1 MTSPGDTSSS
11 SSNPAHPTTAT
22 TRRRSDSPDYPAS
35 KKRRRT
41 FTADDRAQHRVIEKQ
56 RREALN
62 EKFIDLARLLPNLAH
77 VRRLSKGLIVDASI
91 AHHKRQR
98 AQRLL
103 ASQEVRVLLE
113 EREGLYKE
121 LDALRER
128 LKEPPANAAP
138 KRPDLRPE
146 TKQIL
151 AVEEEVCGTF
161 PAGFGDNGPED
172 GQEDGENGDSDMRGS
187 RSPEREVS
195 GREVAAKESGKATM
209 TAMEGSA
216 GKEGNGSA
224 GKEAEKDAGPASTEA
239 VNIPRGREAGQ
250 SEREAS
256 RAMDD
261 FAMDLSPSDIRILAD
276 DASRLLEHDATR
288 MLEHDATRM
297 LEEDATRL
305 LEDDAA
311 RMLQDDPFMNPLAP
325 SAALTDE
332 DLLALLSADITLN
345 LGDDRPS
352 SIPQVYPDKVGN
364 ASSPHG
370 LSNSPHSHNLSSS
383 PHGLSSPPGFSSLS
397 LSPPH
402 HGPLSPS
409 RHLTAP
415 PDLSP
420 SQIED
425 LWRQLGSVE
434 IPDLGAG
441 GGSGGGLAG
450 LHPSGGPAG
459 SEPRGGQRIPNR
471 QGSGR
476 GASTRA
482 GQAGQHF
489 ANGYGFRDANGQHI
503 PGLPATDDLFGL
515 TANLSTTPVA
525 GSMFGF

>member
-11 SSNPAHPTTAT
+11 SSNPTHPTTAT

-103 ASQEVRVLLE
+103 AAQEVRLLLD

-121 LDALRER
+121 VEALREK
-128 LKEPPANAAP
+128 LQEPQADPAP
-138 KRPDLRPE
+138 KRPELRPE
-146 TKQIL
+146 TKQVL

-172 GQEDGENGDSDMRGS
+172 GQEEGENGDSDVRGS
-187 RSPEREVS
+187 RSPERDMS
-195 GREVAAKESGKATM
+195 AKEAGKTTM

-216 GKEGNGSA
+216 GREGGSA
-224 GKEAEKDAGPASTEA
+224 GREGGSTSKEAEKDAGPASTIEA
-239 VNIPRGREAGQ
+239 VNVPR
-250 SEREAS
+250 EREQGPN
-256 RAMDD
+256 MDD

-297 LEEDATRL
+297 LE
-305 LEDDAA
+305 DDTT

-325 SAALTDE
+325 SSALTDE
-332 DLLALLSADITLN
+332 DLLALLSADIALN

-352 SIPQVYPDKVGN
+352 SIPQVYPDKTGVSP
-364 ASSPHG
+364 SS
-370 LSNSPHSHNLSSS
+370 LTLSSS
-383 PHGLSSPPGFSSLS
+383 PHDFTSLS

-402 HGPLSPS
+402 NIGSPTHRGPLSPS

-415 PDLSP
+415 HDLSP
-420 SQIED
+420 SQIEE
-425 LWRQLGSVE
+425 LWRELGSVE
-434 IPDLGAG
+434 IPDLGPSARHIPSSQHVPGSQHIPSSQGGQQAQHFSSPHPNGQRVHAG
-441 GGSGGGLAG
+441 GQGMNAVGQGL
-450 LHPSGGPAG
+450 
-459 SEPRGGQRIPNR
+459 
-471 QGSGR
+471 
-476 GASTRA
+476 
-482 GQAGQHF
+482 
-489 ANGYGFRDANGQHI
+489 RDANGQHTPNVRI
-503 PGLPATDDLFGL
+503 KHSATDFRVTDDLFGL
-515 TANLSTTPVA
+515 APQMSPQVA

>member
-11 SSNPAHPTTAT
+11 SSNPPHPTTAT

-103 ASQEVRVLLE
+103 AAQEVRLLLE

-121 LDALRER
+121 VDALREK
-128 LKEPPANAAP
+128 LKEPPADPAP
-138 KRPDLRPE
+138 KRPELRPE
-146 TKQIL
+146 TKQVL

-161 PAGFGDNGPED
+161 PAGFGDNGPDD
-172 GQEDGENGDSDMRGS
+172 GQEEGENGDSDMRGS
-187 RSPEREVS
+187 RSPERDM
-195 GREVAAKESGKATM
+195 AAKEAGKATV

-216 GKEGNGSA
+216 GREGGSA
-224 GKEAEKDAGPASTEA
+224 GREGGSTSKEAEKDAGPASTIEA
-239 VNIPRGREAGQ
+239 VNIPRGREGGLSTNGRA
-250 SEREAS
+250 EACLS
-256 RAMDD
+256 TDD

-276 DASRLLEHDATR
+276 DATRLLEHDATR
-288 MLEHDATRM
+288 MLEDDAT
-297 LEEDATRL
+297 
-305 LEDDAA
+305 

-332 DLLALLSADITLN
+332 DLLALLSADIALN

-352 SIPQVYPDKVGN
+352 SIPQVYPDKTGVSP
-364 ASSPHG
+364 SS
-370 LSNSPHSHNLSSS
+370 LTLSSS
-383 PHGLSSPPGFSSLS
+383 PHDFTSLS

-402 HGPLSPS
+402 NIGSPTHRGPLSPS

-415 PDLSP
+415 HDLSP
-420 SQIED
+420 SQIEE

-441 GGSGGGLAG
+441 GSGGGG
-450 LHPSGGPAG
+450 LTGSHPSGGHQMASSP
-459 SEPRGGQRIPNR
+459 PGQHIPSR

-476 GASTRA
+476 GASTR
-482 GQAGQHF
+482 QAGQHF
-489 ANGYGFRDANGQHI
+489 PTGHGFRNANGQHI
-503 PGLPATDDLFGL
+503 PGLPATDDPFGL
-515 TANLSTTPVA
+515 TSQLSTTQVA

>member
-11 SSNPAHPTTAT
+11 SSNPTHPTTAT

-103 ASQEVRVLLE
+103 AAQEVRLLLD

-121 LDALRER
+121 VEALREK
-128 LKEPPANAAP
+128 LQEPQADPAP
-138 KRPDLRPE
+138 KRPELRPE
-146 TKQIL
+146 TKQVL

-172 GQEDGENGDSDMRGS
+172 GQEEGENGDSDMRGS
-187 RSPEREVS
+187 RSPERDVE
-195 GREVAAKESGKATM
+195 AKEAGKATV

-216 GKEGNGSA
+216 GREGGSA
-224 GKEAEKDAGPASTEA
+224 GREAEKDAGPASTTEA
-239 VNIPRGREAGQ
+239 VNVPR
-250 SEREAS
+250 EREQGPN
-256 RAMDD
+256 MDD

-297 LEEDATRL
+297 LE
-305 LEDDAA
+305 DDTT

-325 SAALTDE
+325 SSALTDE
-332 DLLALLSADITLN
+332 DLLALLSADIALN

-352 SIPQVYPDKVGN
+352 SIPQVYPDKTGVSP
-364 ASSPHG
+364 SS
-370 LSNSPHSHNLSSS
+370 LTLSSS
-383 PHGLSSPPGFSSLS
+383 PHDFSSLS

-402 HGPLSPS
+402 NIGSPTHRGPLSPS

-415 PDLSP
+415 HDLSP
-420 SQIED
+420 SQIEE

-441 GGSGGGLAG
+441 GSGGGG
-450 LHPSGGPAG
+450 LTGSHPSGGHHMASSP
-459 SEPRGGQRIPNR
+459 PGQHIPGR

-476 GASTRA
+476 GASTR
-482 GQAGQHF
+482 QAGQHF
-489 ANGYGFRDANGQHI
+489 PTGHGFRNANGQHI
-503 PGLPATDDLFGL
+503 PGLPATDDPFGL
-515 TANLSTTPVA
+515 TSQLSTTQVA